1 VCRKCLVDEYE
12 KKALSNN
19 NPATSMHVDS
29 IREEIVKMMDQV
41 IEDGV
46 EEGIDEHYYAAQLL
60 KQKENCDMFITFK
73 TSNGR
78 LN

>member
-1 VCRKCLVDEYE
+1 
-12 KKALSNN
+12 
-19 NPATSMHVDS
+19 MHVDS